1 MRQLKMMK
9 KLLTHLKLSQDLL
22 DEFEDIQGGF
32 NSHTK
37 TVRKQIKEII
47 YEAENFLEN
56 EIAV

>member
-1 MRQLKMMK
+1 MRQLKMIK

-32 NSHTK
+32 NDHTK

-47 YEAENFLEN
+47 YEAENFIEN